1 MMDFKYSAN
10 VSATA
15 PKYVST
21 NKVADHFQVNVSTVR
36 QWVSRG
42 LIPDDTY
49 IKIGETYR
57 FRLDDVEA
65 AFEAQTKETSGSE
78 PDY

>member
-42 LIPDDTY
+42 RIPDLP
-49 IKIGETYR
+49 ISIRRCGS
-57 FRLDDVEA
+57 RL
-65 AFEAQTKETSGSE
+65 
-78 PDY
+78 